1 MRQELLG
8 NEVDPVLPWVC
19 CQDTFFSCLCF
30 CLFAATWWPG
40 ASAGLSALE
49 KPLVSLETEG
59 CRWRDLDL
67 CLLAAGGL
75 SESLL
80 VLVCPM
86 GCADWWVRC
95 IRCLPGL
102 LVEEGGDNV
111 GDCSPDAW
119 SSMNRPRL
127 PCGLLLTVFAAGD
140 GLLASCWPGRS
151 WLLGPAEAPVDRKVL
166 VSTPQ
171 HAAELSAQK
180 VFAL

>member
-1 MRQELLG
+1 M
-8 NEVDPVLPWVC
+8 
-19 CQDTFFSCLCF
+19 
-30 CLFAATWWPG
+30 
-40 ASAGLSALE
+40 
-49 KPLVSLETEG
+49 SLETEG
-59 CRWRDLDL
+59 GRWRDLDL

-102 LVEEGGDNV
+102 LVKEGGGDV

-140 GLLASCWPGRS
+140 RLLASCWRGRS
-151 WLLGPAEAPVDRKVL
+151 WLLGPAEAPVDRKVQ

-180 VFAL
+180 VFALLVRPERRSAGTMFKTKHQCMGTATSTNSSQAQLAHADCKTVWMLNVIVCT